1 MDNASF
7 ECSDEV
13 MFETIQKK
21 LPLHIAFILDGNRR
35 WAKKKN
41 LPIYIGHQRGA
52 ENVKNLLEWC
62 IKYKIKYLTIYCLS
76 MDNLKRSKDEL
87 NKIFGMLKQ
96 YLLLENIKKLNQ
108 DGIDVEIVG
117 NFDILPKDVAEAI
130 KKISKM
136 DDKNVKLHL
145 QVCIGYSGKNE
156 IVNAVQAIVQDIG
169 KNIIR
174 TEDIDNELF
183 EKYLLT
189 KNTPD
194 IDLMIRSGG
203 EKRISDFLLWK
214 LAYSELYFCDKL
226 FPDFNE
232 HDFLL
237 ALYFFANRERRY
249 GR

>member
-1 MDNASF
+1 MDNVAN
-7 ECSDEV
+7 ECNDEA
-13 MFETIQKK
+13 MFEAIQNK
-21 LPLHIAFILDGNRR
+21 LPSHIAFILDGNRR
-35 WAKKKN
+35 WARKKN
-41 LPIYIGHQRGA
+41 LPVYMGHQQGA

-76 MDNLKRSKDEL
+76 MDNLKRSEDEL

-96 YLLLENIKKLNQ
+96 YLSFENIKKINQ
-108 DGIDVEIVG
+108 NGIDVEIIG
-117 NFDILPKDVAEAI
+117 NFDILPKDVADAI
-130 KKISKM
+130 KKISKI
-136 DDKNVKLHL
+136 DNENVKLHL

-156 IVNAVQAIVQDIG
+156 IITATQALARDVKNNTISIADIG
-169 KNIIR
+169 
-174 TEDIDNELF
+174 NELF

-194 IDLMIRSGG
+194 VDLMIRSGG

-249 GR
+249 GK

>member
-13 MFETIQKK
+13 IFETIQKK

-76 MDNLKRSKDEL
+76 MDNLKRSEDEL

-96 YLLLENIKKLNQ
+96 YFLFENIKKLNQ
-108 DGIDVEIVG
+108 NGIDVEIIG